1 MTIVNIN
8 ASQSSY
14 SPTLAKPGSTRIG
27 GLSGK
32 PVSEVDPVKLTP
44 SSQAM
49 RQMEANLGPEVDEAQ
64 VARIRRSIEE
74 GTYSANPQK
83 IAERLVDLESEIF
96 RPRGR

>member
-8 ASQSSY
+8 GIQSSY
-14 SPTLAKPGSTRIG
+14 PPTSAKSGTIRSG
-27 GLSGK
+27 GLPDK
-32 PVSEVDPVKLTP
+32 PVREVDPVKLTP

-74 GTYSANPQK
+74 GT
-83 IAERLVDLESEIF
+83 
-96 RPRGR
+96 

>member
-49 RQMEANLGPEVDEAQ
+49 QQMVANPESTVDEAR
-64 VARIRRSIEE
+64 VARIRRSIED
-74 GTYSANPQK
+74 GTYSANPHR
-83 IAERLVDLESEIF
+83 IAERLVDLEHEVF